1 MEGTVDNVND
11 PSVGAGIGSD
21 RKKRSPATARP
32 KAKRTHLLLSQ
43 RIMVLANLLKRGA
56 AIRYRR
62 LLDLRPGEWGIVAQ
76 LGERAPRNLNDLAAS
91 MGLDKAQ
98 ISRGVSR
105 LVKLG
110 FVTRR
115 PNPHNSREILI
126 ALTPKGGAAFETI
139 LDAAGAVNHRLLAT
153 VARGKRRDL
162 EHLLELLTSRA
173 ATLLLDEQ
181 AADPS

>member
-1 MEGTVDNVND
+1 M
-11 PSVGAGIGSD
+11 
-21 RKKRSPATARP
+21 KRSRAAARP

-43 RIMVLANLLKRGA
+43 RIMVLANLLKRAA

-76 LGERAPRNLNDLAAS
+76 LGERAPRNLNDLATS

-110 FVTRR
+110 FVTRK

-126 ALTPKGGAAFETI
+126 ALTRKGDAAFETI
-139 LDAAGAVNHRLLAT
+139 LDAAAAVNVTLLAVVT
-153 VARGKRRDL
+153 PRQRQEL
-162 EHLLELLTSRA
+162 EQLLELFTTRA
-173 ATLLLDEQ
+173 GTLLANEQ
-181 AADPS
+181 ATANGSHEEQ